1 MSTNKYDFDIEKDKN
16 WEQAV
21 KCKENIFIKCRTEK
35 NSIICKL
42 LEDKDKTEM
51 QQNEV
56 KTFQTLFKK
65 RTSENKNLCN
75 ENLENIQFEQITT
88 WNKYLQK
95 EINSNTTNYFF
106 DKKRRSN
113 TF

>member
-65 RTSENKNLCN
+65 RTSEN
-75 ENLENIQFEQITT
+75 IQFEQITT

>member
-1 MSTNKYDFDIEKDKN
+1 MPNRKN
-16 WEQAV
+16 
-21 KCKENIFIKCRTEK
+21 T
-35 NSIICKL
+35 IICKL

-65 RTSENKNLCN
+65 RTSEKNNLCN

-106 DKKRRSN
+106 NKKRRSN

>member
-1 MSTNKYDFDIEKDKN
+1 MKKIKIENKQWNVKKIFLLNAEQKKN
-16 WEQAV
+16 
-21 KCKENIFIKCRTEK
+21 T
-35 NSIICKL
+35 IICKL

-56 KTFQTLFKK
+56 KTFQTPFKK
-65 RTSENKNLCN
+65 RTSENNNLCN